1 MVEARVVA
9 DNIRSNATPCVAI
22 LRIDD
27 FQDPSVAIVN
37 RVTVVRVMLNASA
50 AEAEIR
56 RLKAL
61 NGDKGCRYVL
71 QSTRLEG
78 TNS

>member
-1 MVEARVVA
+1 MVDKLGSRAA
-9 DNIRSNATPCVAI
+9 PCVAI

-27 FQDPSVAIVN
+27 FQNPSVAIEN
-37 RVTVVRVMLNASA
+37 RVTVVRVMLNAIA

-56 RLKAL
+56 RLNAL

-71 QSTRLEG
+71 QSTRLDG
-78 TNS
+78 TSA